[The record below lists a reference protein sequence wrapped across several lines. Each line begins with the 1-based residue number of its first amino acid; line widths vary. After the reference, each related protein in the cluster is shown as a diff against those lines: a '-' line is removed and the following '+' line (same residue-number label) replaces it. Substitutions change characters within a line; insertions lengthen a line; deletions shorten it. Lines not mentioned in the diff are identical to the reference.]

1 MNRVYIP
8 ALQVSNSNRCSRDG
22 PFQNAA
28 AATSLLPL
36 RLGCGNVR
44 HRRCALSTKF
54 TNICYSIVAAGGGV
68 LYYISGYHRP
78 FSLTDI
84 AISYPVED
92 NIVSIPVLISIA
104 LIAPAGIIVVF
115 SLLARLL
122 GITSYNPQHKRWLQ
136 ALWEIHAGL
145 IGLCA
150 ALAGTL
156 FVTSGLKDMVGKPR
170 PNLLARCEAD
180 LSRMAGFVVG
190 GFGTDIDSEAS
201 SLVTSGICK
210 QPDKRLLDDSFA
222 AFPSGHSSFACAGL
236 VYLTLWLCARFS
248 LKIPYLDYNSGST
261 SHDLVSKRSSEGGQS
276 APPLWQFVAALFP
289 TIVALFIC
297 SSRYAD
303 FHHAGFD
310 IICGAILGTFFAFS
324 SFRLYH
330 LPIRRSRGALAWR
343 ERSRSHAFF
352 SSPAQYE
359 QRTGDEAEFSTG
371 TYTARGAGAYTTS
384 ESYELR
390 DSEVGTNPIFC
401 EPHHAR

>member
-1 MNRVYIP
+1 M
-8 ALQVSNSNRCSRDG
+8 
-22 PFQNAA
+22 
-28 AATSLLPL
+28 
-36 RLGCGNVR
+36 
-44 HRRCALSTKF
+44 
-54 TNICYSIVAAGGGV
+54 
-68 LYYISGYHRP
+68 
-78 FSLTDI
+78 
-84 AISYPVED
+84 
-92 NIVSIPVLISIA
+92 
-104 LIAPAGIIVVF
+104 
-115 SLLARLL
+115 
-122 GITSYNPQHKRWLQ
+122 
-136 ALWEIHAGL
+136 LWEIHAGL

-201 SLVTSGICK
+201 SLVTSGICR

-248 LKIPYLDYNSGST
+248 LKIPYLDQNHGDT
-261 SHDLVSKRSSEGGQS
+261 SHDILSKRSRERGQS
-276 APPLWQFVAALFP
+276 APPLWQFVTALFP
-289 TIVALFIC
+289 AIVALFIC

-330 LPIRRSRGALAWR
+330 LPIRRSRGVLAWLQ
-343 ERSRSHAFF
+343 RSRSHAFF
-352 SSPAQYE
+352 SSPAQHE
-359 QRTGDEAEFSTG
+359 QETGGGVETSTG
-371 TYTARGAGAYTTS
+371 TYTARSARASTSS

-390 DSEVGTNPIFC
+390 DTEEGRNPVRVGTDTSTNPIFSQ
-401 EPHHAR
+401 PHSAH